1 MARPVT
7 GKVMED
13 RVWVGQPNG
22 TWYCYLRRRV
32 WRDGKTVELER
43 RLLGKADERGGE
55 LRPTRPKRR
64 PAPEAEAPGVEATRE
79 IRKAAP
85 TVQILV
91 LTTFGTSDGI
101 AYAIE
106 AGALGAMMKSADH
119 EELAE
124 AIRKVAGGE
133 QAISEEVALQM
144 KIDPPVPNLTPRQM
158 EILDSMVRGL
168 NNLDIAKQLGIRR
181 DGVKEHVNAILT
193 KIGASNRTEAV
204 AIALRKHLLKA

>member
-1 MARPVT
+1 MSNANKIRILIADDHKMV
-7 GKVMED
+7 
-13 RVWVGQPNG
+13 
-22 TWYCYLRRRV
+22 
-32 WRDGKTVELER
+32 RDGLAA
-43 RLLGKADERGGE
+43 LLGTKRDLEVIGAVGNGQEAVEKALALKPNVVIMDLMMPIMDG
-55 LRPTRPKRR
+55 
-64 PAPEAEAPGVEATRE
+64 AEATRE

-101 AYAIE
+101 AHAIE

-158 EILDSMVRGL
+158 DILDSMVRGL

-204 AIALRKHLLKA
+204 TIALRKHLLKA

>member
-1 MARPVT
+1 MSNANKIRILIADDHKMV
-7 GKVMED
+7 
-13 RVWVGQPNG
+13 
-22 TWYCYLRRRV
+22 
-32 WRDGKTVELER
+32 RDGLAA
-43 RLLGKADERGGE
+43 LLGMKRDLEVIGAVGNGQEAVEKALALKPNVVIMD
-55 LRPTRPKRR
+55 LMMPIMD
-64 PAPEAEAPGVEATRE
+64 GVEATRE

-101 AYAIE
+101 AHAIE

>member
-1 MARPVT
+1 MSNANKIRILIADDHKMV
-7 GKVMED
+7 
-13 RVWVGQPNG
+13 
-22 TWYCYLRRRV
+22 
-32 WRDGKTVELER
+32 RDGLAA
-43 RLLGKADERGGE
+43 LLGMKRDLEVIGAVGNGQEAVEKALALKPNVVIMD
-55 LRPTRPKRR
+55 LMMPIMD
-64 PAPEAEAPGVEATRE
+64 GVEATRE

-101 AYAIE
+101 AHAIE

-168 NNLDIAKQLGIRR
+168 NNLDIANQLGIRR

>member
-1 MARPVT
+1 MSNANKIRILIADDHKMV
-7 GKVMED
+7 
-13 RVWVGQPNG
+13 
-22 TWYCYLRRRV
+22 
-32 WRDGKTVELER
+32 RDGLAA
-43 RLLGKADERGGE
+43 LLGTKRDLEVIGAVGNGQEAVEKALALKPNVVIMD
-55 LRPTRPKRR
+55 LMMPIMDD
-64 PAPEAEAPGVEATRE
+64 VEATRE

-101 AYAIE
+101 AHAIE

-158 EILDSMVRGL
+158 EILDSMVHGL

>member
-1 MARPVT
+1 MSNANKIRILIADDHKMV
-7 GKVMED
+7 
-13 RVWVGQPNG
+13 
-22 TWYCYLRRRV
+22 
-32 WRDGKTVELER
+32 RDGLAA
-43 RLLGKADERGGE
+43 LLGTKRDLEVIGAVGNGQEAVEKALALKPNVVIMD
-55 LRPTRPKRR
+55 LMMPIMD
-64 PAPEAEAPGVEATRE
+64 GVEATRE

-101 AYAIE
+101 AHAIE

-204 AIALRKHLLKA
+204 AIARRKHLLKA

>member
-1 MARPVT
+1 MSNANKIRILIADDHKMV
-7 GKVMED
+7 
-13 RVWVGQPNG
+13 
-22 TWYCYLRRRV
+22 
-32 WRDGKTVELER
+32 RDGLAA
-43 RLLGKADERGGE
+43 LLGTKRDLEVIGSVGNGQEAVEKALALKPNVVIMD
-55 LRPTRPKRR
+55 LMMPIMD
-64 PAPEAEAPGVEATRE
+64 GVEATRE

-101 AYAIE
+101 AHAIE

-168 NNLDIAKQLGIRR
+168 NNLDIAKQRGIRR

>member
-1 MARPVT
+1 MSNANKIRILIADDHKMV
-7 GKVMED
+7 
-13 RVWVGQPNG
+13 
-22 TWYCYLRRRV
+22 
-32 WRDGKTVELER
+32 RDGLAA
-43 RLLGKADERGGE
+43 LLGTKRDLEVIGAVGNGQEAVEKALALKPNVVIMD
-55 LRPTRPKRR
+55 LMMPIMD
-64 PAPEAEAPGVEATRE
+64 GVEATRE

-101 AYAIE
+101 AHAIQ

-168 NNLDIAKQLGIRR
+168 NNLDIAKQPGIRR

>member
-1 MARPVT
+1 MSNANKIRILIADDHKMV
-7 GKVMED
+7 
-13 RVWVGQPNG
+13 
-22 TWYCYLRRRV
+22 
-32 WRDGKTVELER
+32 RDGLAA
-43 RLLGKADERGGE
+43 LLGMKKDLEVIGAVGNGQEAVEKALALKPNVVIMD
-55 LRPTRPKRR
+55 LMMPIMD
-64 PAPEAEAPGVEATRE
+64 GVEATRE

-101 AYAIE
+101 AHAIE

-158 EILDSMVRGL
+158 DILDSMVRGL

>member
-1 MARPVT
+1 MSNANKIRILIADDHKMV
-7 GKVMED
+7 
-13 RVWVGQPNG
+13 
-22 TWYCYLRRRV
+22 
-32 WRDGKTVELER
+32 RDGLAA
-43 RLLGKADERGGE
+43 LLGMKKDLEVIGAIGNGQEAVEKALALKPNVVIMD
-55 LRPTRPKRR
+55 LMMPIMD
-64 PAPEAEAPGVEATRE
+64 GVEATRE

-101 AYAIE
+101 AHAIE

>member
-1 MARPVT
+1 MSNANKIRILIADDHKMV
-7 GKVMED
+7 
-13 RVWVGQPNG
+13 
-22 TWYCYLRRRV
+22 
-32 WRDGKTVELER
+32 RDGLAA
-43 RLLGKADERGGE
+43 LLGTKRDLEVIGAVGNGQEAVEKALALKPNVVIMD
-55 LRPTRPKRR
+55 LMMPIMD
-64 PAPEAEAPGVEATRE
+64 GVEATRE

-101 AYAIE
+101 AHAIE

>member
-1 MARPVT
+1 MV
-7 GKVMED
+7 
-13 RVWVGQPNG
+13 
-22 TWYCYLRRRV
+22 
-32 WRDGKTVELER
+32 RDGLAA
-43 RLLGKADERGGE
+43 LLGTKRDLEVIGAVGNGQEAVEKALALKPNVVIMD
-55 LRPTRPKRR
+55 LMMPIMD
-64 PAPEAEAPGVEATRE
+64 GVEATRE

-101 AYAIE
+101 AHAIE

-204 AIALRKHLLKA
+204 TIALRKHLLKA

>member
-1 MARPVT
+1 MSNANKIRILIADDHKMV
-7 GKVMED
+7 
-13 RVWVGQPNG
+13 
-22 TWYCYLRRRV
+22 
-32 WRDGKTVELER
+32 RDGLAA
-43 RLLGKADERGGE
+43 LLGMKRDLEVIGAVGNGQEAVEKALALKPNVVIMD
-55 LRPTRPKRR
+55 LMMPIMD
-64 PAPEAEAPGVEATRE
+64 GVEATRE

-101 AYAIE
+101 AHAIE

-204 AIALRKHLLKA
+204 TIALRKHLLKA

>member
-1 MARPVT
+1 MSNANKIRILIADDHKMV
-7 GKVMED
+7 
-13 RVWVGQPNG
+13 
-22 TWYCYLRRRV
+22 
-32 WRDGKTVELER
+32 RDGLAA
-43 RLLGKADERGGE
+43 LLGTKRDLEVIGAVGNGQEAVEKALALKPNVVIMD
-55 LRPTRPKRR
+55 LMMPIMD
-64 PAPEAEAPGVEATRE
+64 GVEATRE